1 VKINNDTVW
10 ETSYYSPTPRT
21 SPGVNILL
29 VEPFNC
35 SLQESRYFNTNQ
47 LPVAAIDLSNYL
59 LQVSQGAII
68 VGVTADEPTYY
79 LARALPTL
87 QQLLVDVSD
96 VGYRGSFVFVAQ
108 KGFPAKTQLR
118 KTLNEQESARYQPRL
133 IFDITG
139 IIENSLTV

>member
-1 VKINNDTVW
+1 MVGFVKINGDTVW
-10 ETSYYSPTPRT
+10 ETSART

-68 VGVTADEPTYY
+68 VGVTADEPAYY
-79 LARALPTL
+79 LAKALPTL
-87 QQLLVDVSD
+87 QQLGVDVSN
-96 VGYRGSFVFVAQ
+96 VAFRGLFAFVAQ

-133 IFDITG
+133 IVDITG